1 MAKVFQPEQGSL
13 PSFRK
18 TKPGPRLALAS
29 SALVTMPAR
38 PCLTLQR
45 GGRATK
51 EVFLTCV
58 SHPGP
63 GAFAKD
69 DSGERAIRPAP
80 SRPGSRLLTC
90 TAPSKRAA
98 CLLQDRRREEGTRR
112 TSRSGRTRR
121 GAVARTLR
129 RLSPQ
134 AQLRAQV
141 SLGPEVGQEQSGGA
155 QAFQGLPAPVH
166 HGRLAIIIQRMVS
179 SREDTTTGYDQSL

>member
-1 MAKVFQPEQGSL
+1 MAQAFQPEQGSL

-18 TKPGPRLALAS
+18 TKPSPRLALAS

-45 GGRATK
+45 GGRATQ

-69 DSGERAIRPAP
+69 DSGERVIRPAP
-80 SRPGSRLLTC
+80 SRPGSSCSPAQLPANARLVSSRTGGERR
-90 TAPSKRAA
+90 AP
-98 CLLQDRRREEGTRR
+98 GVPPPP
-112 TSRSGRTRR
+112 GRTRR
-121 GAVARTLR
+121 GAVARTRR

-141 SLGPEVGQEQSGGA
+141 SLGPEVGQEQRGGA
-155 QAFQGLPAPVH
+155 QAFQGLPVRRRQH
-166 HGRLAIIIQRMVS
+166 LY
-179 SREDTTTGYDQSL
+179 TTGDPRSSYKGW